1 MKLTRGEQNFRLFM
15 MMDSLLTGGSERQ
28 FALMAG
34 TFRRASFDLYLG
46 CIQRRGRFL
55 EDLGEIGEYPL
66 GGSFLTVR
74 ALHSFGKIVGLL
86 RRTRIDVAQ
95 SFDFYTN
102 LVLVPAS
109 RLAGVPVVVA
119 SQRQLGDLLTP
130 MQRRFQ
136 NSVFGLAD
144 CVVCNSWA
152 AADQL
157 ARSGVPRKKLT
168 VIGNALP
175 STALAPTPPALPR
188 RPDILRV
195 GMVAR
200 MNAPYK
206 NHAGFLRIAARIHQR
221 MPDVEFLLV
230 GDGPL
235 RPELERQADALDL
248 GDHAIFLGDRPD
260 IPAVLASMDVAV
272 LTSESESL
280 SNAILEAM
288 AARLPVVAYNVGGN
302 AELVNDQRGVLVAA
316 QNEQSFASAI
326 QGLLSNAEL
335 RKQQG
340 HDAHRFVE
348 ENFNLDRVCRRYED
362 LYLTLLEKKCRRT
375 PAK

>member
-1 MKLTRGEQNFRLFM
+1 MLTRSGQNLRLFM

-34 TFRRASFDLYLG
+34 AFRRASLDLYLG

-74 ALHSFGKIVGLL
+74 ALRSYRKLVGLL
-86 RRTRIDVAQ
+86 RRTRVDVAQ

-102 LVLVPAS
+102 LMLVPAA
-109 RLAGVPVVVA
+109 RLAGVPVVVT

-136 NSVFGLAD
+136 NCVFRLAD
-144 CVVCNSWA
+144 CVVCNSLA
-152 AADQL
+152 AAERL
-157 ARSGVPRKKLT
+157 ATSGVPREKLT

-175 STALAPTPPALPR
+175 STAFVPSPPALPR
-188 RPDILRV
+188 RPDTLRV

-200 MNAPYK
+200 MNALYK
-206 NHAGFLRIAARIHQR
+206 NHASFLRIAAQIHQR

-235 RPELERQADALDL
+235 RPKLQQQADALDL
-248 GDHAIFLGDRPD
+248 GGRAIFLGDRAD

-272 LTSESESL
+272 LTSKSESL
-280 SNAILEAM
+280 SNVILEAM
-288 AARLPVVAYNVGGN
+288 AARLPVVAYQVGGN
-302 AELVNDQRGVLVAA
+302 AELVNDQRGMLVDP
-316 QNEQSFASAI
+316 QDEQGFANAV
-326 QGLLSNAEL
+326 QRLLSNAQL
-335 RKQQG
+335 REQQG
-340 HDAHRFVE
+340 NEAHHFVE

-362 LYLTLLEKKCRRT
+362 LYLTLLQKKCRRK
-375 PAK
+375 PAP